1 MASAET
7 EVARVASGGRLG
19 AVATRA
25 AAAMAKEAG
34 CSARIRSLCNLC
46 QARSGTAVIAGAV
59 DGEAQIADACV
70 GANAARYV
78 RCGWCMRR
86 YSHAQTGSRGHVAR
100 CSWRVQYAL
109 HNAAPD
115 DCSAARVSICVPGHP
130 RPAGWCGLSAPTA
143 ASRPAAGDRPIAT
156 HVQHADFMPTRD
168 RQQRQRGVTDHA
180 LHVESKGASSRKSFL
195 RHGRAARR
203 VEASSQF
210 GHDLEVF

>member
-100 CSWRVQYAL
+100 CSWRVQ
-109 HNAAPD
+109 
-115 DCSAARVSICVPGHP
+115 
-130 RPAGWCGLSAPTA
+130 
-143 ASRPAAGDRPIAT
+143 
-156 HVQHADFMPTRD
+156 TRCTM
-168 RQQRQRGVTDHA
+168 QRQTIA
-180 LHVESKGASSRKSFL
+180 QLHEYRYASQAIHGQQDGAVCRRPPQRVDRLLAIDRLQRTCSTRISCPRAIASSGSE
-195 RHGRAARR
+195 G
-203 VEASSQF
+203 
-210 GHDLEVF
+210 